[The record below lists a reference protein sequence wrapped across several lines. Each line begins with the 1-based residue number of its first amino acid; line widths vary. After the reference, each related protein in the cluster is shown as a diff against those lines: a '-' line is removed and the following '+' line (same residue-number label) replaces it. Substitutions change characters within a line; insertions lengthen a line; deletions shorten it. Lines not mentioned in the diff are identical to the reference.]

1 MPSLQVR
8 ELPEHIYQ
16 ALCRKARE
24 EHRSIAQQAVSALA
38 RGLDVDLEASSR
50 RVRLL
55 QAIKEE
61 NAAQPT
67 GPLPDPAKL
76 IREDR
81 DR

>member
-1 MPSLQVR
+1 MPSLQIR

-16 ALCRKARE
+16 ALCRRARE
-24 EHRSIAQQAVSALA
+24 EHRSITKQAVSALA

-61 NAAQPT
+61 NSAQPT
-67 GPLPDPAKL
+67 GPLPAPARL